1 MKNALM
7 AIALVWGSLA
17 ACGKSGEEQARE
29 DNARDQAKAEAQKA
43 AEPPPPPPTA
53 KSADTTGSA
62 GTAKPGDKPPE
73 PEPTTPAEIDH
84 ARNQAMIDGKD
95 KDVLKYCEMGKLDDK
110 SNPQALLG
118 CTLAACRL
126 KDEATARKYGN
137 PIKGPLKDQAKK
149 VCVQSQIVL

>member
-1 MKNALM
+1 MKRMLM
-7 AIALVWGSLA
+7 AVLLVV

-29 DNARDQAKAEAQKA
+29 DNEKA
-43 AEPPPPPPTA
+43 AAKEAAKQQEAAAAKKETAPTP
-53 KSADTTGSA
+53 SPTE
-62 GTAKPGDKPPE
+62 AKPAEKPPE
-73 PEPTTPAEIDH
+73 PEPTTPAEIEH
-84 ARNQAMIDGKD
+84 ARNQAMIDGRD

-126 KDEATARKYGN
+126 KDEATARKYGA

-149 VCVQSQIVL
+149 VCIQNQIGL

>member
-1 MKNALM
+1 MKKALL
-7 AIALVWGSLA
+7 AVALLWLC

-29 DNARDQAKAEAQKA
+29 DNAREQAKVEANKP
-43 AEPPPPPPTA
+43 AEPPPPPPTPV
-53 KSADTTGSA
+53 D
-62 GTAKPGDKPPE
+62 TAKPADMPPE

-84 ARNQAMIDGKD
+84 ARNQAMIDGRD

-126 KDEATARKYGN
+126 KDEATAHKYGN

-149 VCVQSQIVL
+149 VCIQNQIGL

>member
-1 MKNALM
+1 MVVL
-7 AIALVWGSLA
+7 LG
-17 ACGKSGEEQARE
+17 ACGKSGEEQAKE
-29 DNARDQAKAEAQKA
+29 DNAREAAKVEANKPKDEPAPARAEK
-43 AEPPPPPPTA
+43 PI
-53 KSADTTGSA
+53 GSA
-62 GTAKPGDKPPE
+62 ATDTPKADKPPE
-73 PEPTTPAEIDH
+73 PEPTTPAEIEH